1 MQTTYNI
8 DSPNLPYETKRDL
21 WQTGFDLQKVDGL
34 VPSFYVV
41 ALAEKQKCG
50 DYSYME
56 VLEEITHYHET
67 VGASTKEADLVALR
81 IVNLLSRTG
90 FSFSPATILSTHKE
104 LFTGVFDQ
112 LIPVGK
118 FRKTNITKDEP
129 VLFGVTVIYSDYTM
143 IQTTL
148 DYDFQPEKQFS
159 YQGLAKEEMIS
170 HIQSFIFS
178 IWQIHPFHEGNTRT
192 VTFFLNKYLRES
204 SFTIDNQPFHES
216 VLYLRDALVLDNCQ
230 NLIPK

>member
-104 LFTGVFDQ
+104 LFR
-112 LIPVGK
+112 P
-118 FRKTNITKDEP
+118 
-129 VLFGVTVIYSDYTM
+129 
-143 IQTTL
+143 
-148 DYDFQPEKQFS
+148 
-159 YQGLAKEEMIS
+159 
-170 HIQSFIFS
+170 
-178 IWQIHPFHEGNTRT
+178 
-192 VTFFLNKYLRES
+192 
-204 SFTIDNQPFHES
+204 IDSGWE
-216 VLYLRDALVLDNCQ
+216 
-230 NLIPK
+230 I